1 MRDWHELVRQRLARM
16 TLEPGER
23 SEVIEE
29 LTAHLEETYE
39 GLLKTGVAEEEAV
52 QRALGL
58 AGDWQDLR
66 RQIDLARTG
75 KDTMTNRVRQL
86 WLPGFLTFVTSTLL
100 FELFE
105 IFGPKPWIAVRS
117 GNMPLL
123 IFQWPWLLSL
133 PLIGAM
139 GAYLSWR
146 GGGSKRAVLLSIVF
160 PILPFLASILIWL
173 PFGVIFYYSIGHNS
187 APMAG
192 FMAIICFVLAPGVA
206 LLAGGLPAR
215 LYFSR
220 RLTPRDTISH

>member
-1 MRDWHELVRQRLARM
+1 MPDWQKVVHEQLAG
-16 TLEPGER
+16 LALDQSALGE
-23 SEVIEE
+23 VTEE
-29 LTAHLEETYE
+29 LSAHLEETYE
-39 GLLKTGVAEEEAV
+39 GLLRAGFPEAEAV

-58 AGDWQDLR
+58 AGGWEDLR
-66 RQIDLARTG
+66 RRLQSVGLR
-75 KDTMTNRVRQL
+75 KETMTDRVRQL
-86 WLPGFLTFVTSTLL
+86 WLPGFLTFVTSTVL

-105 IFGPKPWIAVRS
+105 IFGPKPWIAARS

-206 LLAGGLPAR
+206 LLVGGLPTQ
-215 LYFSR
+215 LFLSR
-220 RLTPRDTISH
+220 RCLSHT